1 MSLETVYRRL
11 SELVAGAPPEQQLE
25 AVAAIL
31 AEHFMVSSHEVGL
44 FKFDAAGRTA
54 TFLWPPQ
61 DLGSAVKIPV
71 KLFTTSLVS
80 ATARDKRGSIDNAFA
95 ATPHL
100 HMFEQALTE
109 REHRLP
115 LQKVM
120 TAPGVKEDQLLWI
133 VQISRKGET
142 REAAGPDFTDEQ
154 LRQLEVLA
162 DCLANPLS

>member
-1 MSLETVYRRL
+1 MNLETVYRQL
-11 SELVAGAPPEQQLE
+11 SEIVATAPPEQCLE
-25 AVAAIL
+25 QIAGVFAAHFAV
-31 AEHFMVSSHEVGL
+31 SPHEVGL

-61 DLGSAVKIPV
+61 NLGSTVKIPV

-80 ATARDKRGSIDNAFA
+80 TTARERNGSIDNSFA
-95 ATPHL
+95 ETPHL

-109 REHRLP
+109 REHRQP

-120 TAPGVKEDQLLWI
+120 TAPGIKDDKLLWI
-133 VQISRKGET
+133 VQISRKGQT
-142 REAAGPDFTDEQ
+142 REAAGPDFTTEQ

-162 DCLANPLS
+162 DCLANPLA

>member
-1 MSLETVYRRL
+1 MNLETTYRQL
-11 SELVAGAPPEQQLE
+11 SELVAGAAAEQRLE
-25 AVAAIL
+25 SVAAIL
-31 AEHFMVSSHEVGL
+31 AEHFKVSPHEVGL
-44 FKFDAAGRTA
+44 FKFDASGRTA

-61 DLGSAVKIPV
+61 DLGSTVKIPV

-80 ATARDKRGSIDNAFA
+80 ATARDKHGSIDNTFA

-115 LQKVM
+115 LQKIM
-120 TAPGVKEDQLLWI
+120 TAPGMKEDQLLWI
-133 VQISRKGET
+133 VQISRKGAS
-142 REAAGPDFTDEQ
+142 REEAGPDFTDEQ

-162 DCLANPLS
+162 DCLANRLV